1 MAIPTLY
8 TDSLLLCRI
17 NVRIIYTRLKLKTNL
32 PTHSPGL
39 LCTGRPDAPV
49 DKEIGWPLSLGLTD
63 TATAASPCKCDW
75 RYVWVVVVVVVV
87 LKATW
92 WMWDTRCAPRPDP
105 ERINGRHCVLPLR
118 TELSSVDLHAVF
130 ANICI
135 LFINPGKSPRPLVSR
150 GDRHTYTQT
159 DANPDTLTW
168 SLQRDAVDLSW
179 GLWLCLVVCCSSL
192 RTLGGV

>member
-63 TATAASPCKCDW
+63 TATASPCKCDW
-75 RYVWVVVVVVVV
+75 RYVWVVKSLSSSYWKRLGECETRDVPPDQTQKESMVDIVCSPSGRSWVQ
-87 LKATW
+87 LIS
-92 WMWDTRCAPRPDP
+92 TRCLPIYVFFILTLERAP
-105 ERINGRHCVLPLR
+105 
-118 TELSSVDLHAVF
+118 DLWYLGGTG
-130 ANICI
+130 I
-135 LFINPGKSPRPLVSR
+135 LIHKPTP
-150 GDRHTYTQT
+150 TQT
-159 DANPDTLTW
+159 HWRGRCNATL
-168 SLQRDAVDLSW
+168 
-179 GLWLCLVVCCSSL
+179 LWIFRGACDFA
-192 RTLGGV
+192 

>member
-1 MAIPTLY
+1 MWDKEEVAIPTLY
-8 TDSLLLCRI
+8 TDTLLLCRI

-49 DKEIGWPLSLGLTD
+49 DKEIGWPLSLGLTLGLTD
-63 TATAASPCKCDW
+63 TASPCKCDW

-130 ANICI
+130 ANICV

-150 GDRHTYTQT
+150 GAGILIHKPTPTQT
-159 DANPDTLTW
+159 HWRGRCNATL
-168 SLQRDAVDLSW
+168 
-179 GLWLCLVVCCSSL
+179 LWIEACDFA
-192 RTLGGV
+192 